1 MWSLL
6 FRNARSPLDGTYS
19 CAGRV
24 SAQLGLVVAQQRLR
38 SSKPLPFL
46 RLPGSSISRLYDS
59 RAPLERL
66 IARTLPYPAPD
77 IGGPDSV
84 EIERAS

>member
-1 MWSLL
+1 MWSLAS
-6 FRNARSPLDGTYS
+6 RSARLQLDGTYS
-19 CAGRV
+19 CVGQV
-24 SAQLGLVVAQQRLR
+24 SAQLYWVVAQQRLR

-77 IGGPDSV
+77 TGAPDSV
-84 EIERAS
+84 GIERAS